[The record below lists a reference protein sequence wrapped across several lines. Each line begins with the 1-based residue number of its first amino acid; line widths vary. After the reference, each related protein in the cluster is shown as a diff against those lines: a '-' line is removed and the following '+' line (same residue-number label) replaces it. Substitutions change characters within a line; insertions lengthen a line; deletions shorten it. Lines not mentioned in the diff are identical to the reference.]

1 MPRVDTYFH
10 LIRLSDSV
18 VGGSSSADEQNGGNS
33 WLRHTA
39 QKIHKIS
46 RRRRRS
52 YYFLSPRK
60 DVDLRGTLL
69 EQVVV
74 VVVKITSL
82 LFTLRPSRQQIH
94 KMSYLTY
101 VRTITPARPGKEIHI
116 PLERSRKFLSP
127 IRSNDYCLFRLLPQ
141 TIITYLGKPRTFFS
155 RYCRCCSCCP
165 TAKVWQGYGK
175 IQLQNILQQ

>member
-10 LIRLSDSV
+10 LIRFSDSV
-18 VGGSSSADEQNGGNS
+18 VGAYKSANELNGGNS

-94 KMSYLTY
+94 KMSYLPFG
-101 VRTITPARPGKEIHI
+101 RTIIAYFGYCLKRLLLISAS
-116 PLERSRKFLSP
+116 LERFLVDIVVVVVVVLRQRYGKGMEKS
-127 IRSNDYCLFRLLPQ
+127 ISSLSSNDSPPMSYGCP
-141 TIITYLGKPRTFFS
+141 IVVAKKPR
-155 RYCRCCSCCP
+155 
-165 TAKVWQGYGK
+165 
-175 IQLQNILQQ
+175 LILTE